1 MDLRISSRSLT
12 QILEYWHPTGRR
24 IPVVYAD
31 GPDAILL
38 SRQEKLEEDM
48 SEAEFLCRFHPLATE
63 GVRSYGVE
71 VREEGLS
78 FTKPFPPCRAPIRRG
93 KTLLFLPG
101 SGRELSTRKM
111 AGGLLLQ
118 DKNLMGFARQHWGGK
133 PLFRREME
141 GAVLISPHPIELA
154 MYEAPE
160 HFLPLDREISLR
172 DRHSGRSFSPSGGR
186 RKNSALLWGTNV
198 SIVRSKRLWVTNT
211 SGIRNV
217 SRNRGLWMGKIGFSR
232 RQFFL
237 GRYAD
242 LADAAA
248 VVREAEKARDEVVGQ
263 LDQLQDRAGQELER
277 RLDKLL
283 EDFRDKRA
291 AAAGANEN

>member
-101 SGRELSTRKM
+101 
-111 AGGLLLQ
+111 
-118 DKNLMGFARQHWGGK
+118 
-133 PLFRREME
+133 
-141 GAVLISPHPIELA
+141 
-154 MYEAPE
+154 
-160 HFLPLDREISLR
+160 
-172 DRHSGRSFSPSGGR
+172 
-186 RKNSALLWGTNV
+186 
-198 SIVRSKRLWVTNT
+198 
-211 SGIRNV
+211 
-217 SRNRGLWMGKIGFSR
+217 
-232 RQFFL
+232 
-237 GRYAD
+237 
-242 LADAAA
+242 
-248 VVREAEKARDEVVGQ
+248 
-263 LDQLQDRAGQELER
+263 
-277 RLDKLL
+277 
-283 EDFRDKRA
+283 
-291 AAAGANEN
+291 

>member
-1 MDLRISSRSLT
+1 
-12 QILEYWHPTGRR
+12 
-24 IPVVYAD
+24 
-31 GPDAILL
+31 
-38 SRQEKLEEDM
+38 
-48 SEAEFLCRFHPLATE
+48 
-63 GVRSYGVE
+63 
-71 VREEGLS
+71 
-78 FTKPFPPCRAPIRRG
+78 
-93 KTLLFLPG
+93 
-101 SGRELSTRKM
+101 
-111 AGGLLLQ
+111 
-118 DKNLMGFARQHWGGK
+118 
-133 PLFRREME
+133 
-141 GAVLISPHPIELA
+141 

>member
-93 KTLLFLPG
+93 KPCFSSLALAGNSPPGRWREDSYFRIRTLWGLPG
-101 SGRELSTRKM
+101 
-111 AGGLLLQ
+111 
-118 DKNLMGFARQHWGGK
+118 NI
-133 PLFRREME
+133 
-141 GAVLISPHPIELA
+141 GAE
-154 MYEAPE
+154 
-160 HFLPLDREISLR
+160 
-172 DRHSGRSFSPSGGR
+172 SPSFAGR
-186 RKNSALLWGTNV
+186 W
-198 SIVRSKRLWVTNT
+198 
-211 SGIRNV
+211 
-217 SRNRGLWMGKIGFSR
+217 
-232 RQFFL
+232 
-237 GRYAD
+237 
-242 LADAAA
+242 
-248 VVREAEKARDEVVGQ
+248 REPS
-263 LDQLQDRAGQELER
+263 
-277 RLDKLL
+277 
-283 EDFRDKRA
+283 
-291 AAAGANEN
+291 